1 MSSEG
6 AQLYYGSKV
15 SLQSSHGM
23 WLTVRNKSVYLSP
36 EELPGSA
43 LTLLNLKDPYSA
55 GPVRYTDTILLQVH
69 GCTCGYVGIVR
80 TVCARTQPAVTFW
93 LHVQANNEFLLG
105 TRLRVDRETSRAAYE
120 LECVGERGATH
131 VGRWDL
137 LHPEHLHAPITDIKV
152 YHSSKV

>member
-55 GPVRYTDTILLQVH
+55 GPVRYTDTILLQVRVH
-69 GCTCGYVGIVR
+69 MRLCRDCADSMR
-80 TVCARTQPAVTFW
+80 THTAGRDVLVARAGKQ
-93 LHVQANNEFLLG
+93 
-105 TRLRVDRETSRAAYE
+105 
-120 LECVGERGATH
+120 
-131 VGRWDL
+131 
-137 LHPEHLHAPITDIKV
+137 
-152 YHSSKV
+152 